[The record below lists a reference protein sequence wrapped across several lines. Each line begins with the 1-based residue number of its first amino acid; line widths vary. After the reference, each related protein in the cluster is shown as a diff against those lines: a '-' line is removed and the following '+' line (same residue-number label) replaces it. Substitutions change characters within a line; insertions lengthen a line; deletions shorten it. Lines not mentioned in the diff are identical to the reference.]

1 MFSRLNLKFLY
12 FLIPI
17 LYFFKL
23 ILYPDIIDLGG
34 DQVSYWKI
42 LVNDFTCEDTDLC
55 WRELRWTIILWMKA
69 ISFLFGKTI
78 LSYYLSSTIPIF
90 LAFIFF
96 TIIFYR
102 HISFIGYLFF
112 VVLWLINPLVSSHS
126 VNIGIV
132 SINLF
137 LISFLLVI
145 IDSIKTH
152 NKENYFVIILSIIIF
167 ILYGAIIL
175 NLILL
180 PFILIYLFKEFK
192 ISYLLKFILLF
203 VSFLLI
209 ETLILFITSEQSII
223 LGRIYYVIFGE
234 GSVVN
239 ICNTPGNCSNVDY
252 AKKFLDGG
260 IFSRWFYSVKIP
272 SFIIILSFLFSI
284 LNLFTNQYYS
294 NIKSNLFTKNISLLY
309 VIVFLGISF
318 AIKPTIPPQ
327 PLFSFSEHYYAI
339 LFPLS
344 IFIILKFID
353 EFKFINYFIK
363 NFFLIFFGILIS
375 QYSINFALNHYFEKY
390 FNKNYTLF
398 SVNKYFDKKSKLIN
412 NNECIKFIN
421 QDTRNI
427 IYILKYHGL
436 EKQKFSKINFNIQ
449 FDKKEDCESN
459 VYLSLK

>member
-1 MFSRLNLKFLY
+1 MLSRLNLKLIY
-12 FLIPI
+12 FIIPF

-42 LVNDFTCEDTDLC
+42 LANDFTCESFEYC
-55 WRELRWTIILWMKA
+55 WRELRWTMILWTKA
-69 ISFLFGKTI
+69 VSFLFGKTI

-90 LAFIFF
+90 FAFILF

-112 VVLWLINPLVSSHS
+112 ATLWLINPLIVSHS

-132 SINLF
+132 SLNLF
-137 LISFLLVI
+137 LVSFLLVF
-145 IDSIKTH
+145 IDTIKNH
-152 NKENYFVIILSIIIF
+152 NKENYFVFILSIIF
-167 ILYGAIIL
+167 FALYGVIIL

-180 PFILIYLFKEFK
+180 PFILIYLYKDFK
-192 ISYLLKFILLF
+192 ISYFFKFVFLFIL
-203 VSFLLI
+203 FLLI
-209 ETLILFITSEQSII
+209 ETLILFIISEQNIVF
-223 LGRIYYVIFGE
+223 GRIHYVIFGE
-234 GSVVN
+234 GSVID

-284 LNLFTNQYYS
+284 LNLFTNQHYLNTKS
-294 NIKSNLFTKNISLLY
+294 NIFTKNISLLY
-309 VIVFLGISF
+309 IIVFLGISF

-339 LFPLS
+339 LLPLS
-344 IFIILKFID
+344 IFIILKFLD
-353 EFKFINYFIK
+353 EFQFINIFIK
-363 NFFLIFFGILIS
+363 YIVLIFFGILIS
-375 QYSINFALNHYFEKY
+375 QYSINFVLNHYFEKY

-398 SVNKYFDKKSKLIN
+398 SVNKYFVKKSKLIN

-421 QDTRNI
+421 KDTRNI

-436 EKQKFSKINFNIQ
+436 EKQKFSRIDRKIK
-449 FDKKEDCESN
+449 FDEKEDCEGNS
-459 VYLSLK
+459 YLSLK